1 MTSCFC
7 FKVAIEIEHNFFCLK
22 YYFCITLQLF
32 ENVHTAKDSYPF
44 VDLLIDLT
52 YEAQGSNLFTTNFF
66 LDAFD
71 PRKKNEDGNC
81 QVKMV
86 GLKNMKLF
94 TWFNHMESHGVI
106 NIQNY
111 LNSF

>member
-1 MTSCFC
+1 
-7 FKVAIEIEHNFFCLK
+7 
-22 YYFCITLQLF
+22 
-32 ENVHTAKDSYPF
+32 
-44 VDLLIDLT
+44 LIDLT

-66 LDAFD
+66 WDAFD

-106 NIQNY
+106 NI
-111 LNSF
+111 